1 MDCTYQDQ
9 EGVERS
15 CISKTFETPF
25 LRLLEKDCTT
35 IGDNGVMNATIT
47 MKMCNKNTK
56 DKHNFQPNIKKS
68 RFEIIGNV
76 TNDGLLDGYS
86 LSQAIP
92 LNTCKTM
99 VQTSDIDVCERKMFP
114 LQVTMNGNM
123 PELELR
129 ESFCYAFVHMKNKIK
144 LYPNEVGDDPSYYAP
159 SPAPLVVTEEETIGS
174 CSTLVSDS

>member
-9 EGVERS
+9 EGVKRS
-15 CISKTFETPF
+15 CISKTFKTPF

>member
-25 LRLLEKDCTT
+25 LRLLEKDCKT
-35 IGDNGVMNATIT
+35 IGDDGIMTATIT

-56 DKHNFQPNIKKS
+56 DKHNFHPNMEESK
-68 RFEIIGNV
+68 FEIIGEV
-76 TNDGLLDGYS
+76 MNDGFVDGYS
-86 LSQAIP
+86 VSQAIP

-99 VQTSDIDVCERKMFP
+99 VHTRAIDVCERKKFP

-123 PELELR
+123 PELGLR
-129 ESFCYAFVHMKNKIK
+129 ESWCYAFVHVKNKIK
-144 LYPNEVGDDPSYYAP
+144 LYPDEVGDDPSYYAP
-159 SPAPLVVTEEETIGS
+159 STAPLVVTEKKTIGS
-174 CSTLVSDS
+174 CSTLVSDA

>member
-1 MDCTYQDQ
+1 
-9 EGVERS
+9 
-15 CISKTFETPF
+15 
-25 LRLLEKDCTT
+25 
-35 IGDNGVMNATIT
+35 MNATIT

>member
-1 MDCTYQDQ
+1 
-9 EGVERS
+9 
-15 CISKTFETPF
+15 
-25 LRLLEKDCTT
+25 
-35 IGDNGVMNATIT
+35 
-47 MKMCNKNTK
+47 
-56 DKHNFQPNIKKS
+56 
-68 RFEIIGNV
+68 
-76 TNDGLLDGYS
+76 
-86 LSQAIP
+86 
-92 LNTCKTM
+92 M